1 MGASALDEEA
11 QAKILRQVEFYFSD
25 SNLPG
30 DKFLLKCIEE
40 AADGLVSLP
49 LICSFSRMR
58 SHLGL
63 KEHGADS
70 VPAEITSAV
79 ADVLRKS
86 STLRLSEDGVKVGR
100 VEKLKAPTEVQAEV
114 DARSLAISPFPWNVT
129 LDEVELFFKDHCKVN
144 SVRLPRLAG
153 AKSFSGFA
161 VVEFA
166 SEEEAERVKGLKL
179 SFQGA
184 ELENI
189 SKKAFEEVQEIN
201 AQKAKQSNGKGR
213 HESGRGEEDE
223 DDYPKGTVVS
233 LTLTRLVKAGEES
246 IDDPNAEKNK
256 EADGEQREEAKDT
269 AVDTEIQVSR
279 EDIKEALKKF
289 GKINF
294 VDFSRGDKAGFV
306 RFELPEE
313 SQKARAAAVLA
324 SDGGFIIKEHVVVLN
339 AVEGEAEKDYWK
351 KLREG
356 QGKRREG
363 GGRGGFNDRGGRG
376 GRGGKFGRGRGGG
389 RRDGRRDR
397 DKLGEGRGNKHK
409 RFEENEDG
417 GERKAA
423 RTD

>member
-40 AADGLVSLP
+40 AEDGLISLP

-63 KEHGADS
+63 KEHGADT

-86 STLRLSEDGVKVGR
+86 STLRLSEDGAKVGR

-114 DARSLAISPFPWNVT
+114 DARSLAINPFPWNVT

-153 AKSFSGFA
+153 AKSFSGYA

-184 ELENI
+184 ELESI
-189 SKKAFEEVQEIN
+189 SKKAFEELQEIN

-213 HESGRGEEDE
+213 HDTGRVDEDE

-233 LTLTRLVKAGEES
+233 LTLTKLVKAGEES
-246 IDDPNAEKNK
+246 TDDAKVETNK
-256 EADGEQREEAKDT
+256 EAGEEETKDA
-269 AVDTEIQVSR
+269 AVDTEMQVSR
-279 EDIKEALKKF
+279 EDIKETLKNY

-306 RFELPEE
+306 RFDLPEE

-324 SDGGFIIKEHVVVLN
+324 SDGGFVIKEHLVVLN

-363 GGRGGFNDRGGRG
+363 GGRGGFGDRGGRG

-397 DKLGEGRGNKHK
+397 DERGEGRGSKHK
-409 RFEENEDG
+409 RFEENEEG